1 MLTVADVSQ
10 MLNTSDDHV
19 NTLIRTGRLKACNI
33 GCGSKRPRW
42 RVTRE
47 AVEAFIAGNTGTP
60 AKPAK
65 RARKRRDPA
74 IVEFYS

>member
-65 RARKRRDPA
+65 RARRKQAGDVVA
-74 IVEFYS
+74 FY